1 MTELTNLTE
10 FTNLTNMTNLTITQI
25 IGMYQHIAQLL
36 QPLRE
41 ITISLFPNM
50 PNAPSLPD
58 LPYPISPTASQ
69 STAEGFSTGTALR
82 DFTDFP
88 NPRSAESIDGGKA
101 AAYPK
106 GGFTAPYSLP
116 QFYGYSVLNSGS
128 LSANVEFFTAVNPD
142 IFGSIGSTVSTGS
155 IGSSGSATINPTQKT
170 LNNITKQY
178 STAVTKSTSAIN
190 PIFTENSF
198 SRVDFFSDNGLNS
211 DVFQNS
217 SITENH
223 LQKAVF
229 SPHKGEELR
238 QAVKTA
244 SSSSVY
250 NGGTEIRVDM
260 SGMRNTVNSRT
271 DLDEL
276 IDRLCTELSQAAL
289 SAAEGV
295 HF

>member
-1 MTELTNLTE
+1 MTNLTE
-10 FTNLTNMTNLTITQI
+10 FTNMTIPQI
-25 IGMYQHIAQLL
+25 ITLYENISQIL
-36 QPLRE
+36 QPLGE

-50 PNAPSLPD
+50 PNMPNVPSLPDLPD

-69 STAEGFSTGTALR
+69 STVEGFSTGTTLR

-88 NPRSAESIDGGKA
+88 NPLSAESIDGGKA

-116 QFYGYSVLNSGS
+116 QFYGYSVLNSRS
-128 LSANVEFFTAVNPD
+128 PSANVELFTAVNPEV
-142 IFGSIGSTVSTGS
+142 FAST
-155 IGSSGSATINPTQKT
+155 GSATINPVQKT

-198 SRVDFFSDNGLNS
+198 SRVDFFSDNGLSSDIFHNS
-211 DVFQNS
+211 L
-217 SITENH
+217 ITENH

-229 SPHKGEELR
+229 SPHRGEELR

>member
-1 MTELTNLTE
+1 M
-10 FTNLTNMTNLTITQI
+10 TITQI

-41 ITISLFPNM
+41 ITISLLPNV
-50 PNAPSLPD
+50 PSLPD
-58 LPYPISPTASQ
+58 LPYPISPSASQ
-69 STAEGFSTGTALR
+69 SIAEGFSTGTALR

-88 NPRSAESIDGGKA
+88 NPRSAENADSGKA
-101 AAYPK
+101 AVYPK
-106 GGFTAPYSLP
+106 GGFTVPYSLP

-128 LSANVEFFTAVNPD
+128 PSANVEFFTAINPD
-142 IFGSIGSTVSTGS
+142 IFGSTVSTGS
-155 IGSSGSATINPTQKT
+155 MGSSGSATINPTQKT

>member
-1 MTELTNLTE
+1 MTDMNKFTNM
-10 FTNLTNMTNLTITQI
+10 TNLTNMTITQI

-36 QPLRE
+36 QPLGE

-50 PNAPSLPD
+50 PNVPSLPNLPN
-58 LPYPISPTASQ
+58 LPYHTALQ
-69 STAEGFSTGTALR
+69 SIAEGFSTGTALR

-88 NPRSAESIDGGKA
+88 NPRSAQSADSGKA

-116 QFYGYSVLNSGS
+116 QFYGYSVLNSGIP
-128 LSANVEFFTAVNPD
+128 SANVKFFTAVNPEV
-142 IFGSIGSTVSTGS
+142 FAST
-155 IGSSGSATINPTQKT
+155 GSATINPTQKT

-190 PIFTENSF
+190 PIFTENNSL

-223 LQKAVF
+223 LQKAVL

>member
-1 MTELTNLTE
+1 MTNLTE

-36 QPLRE
+36 QPLGE
-41 ITISLFPNM
+41 ITISLFPNL
-50 PNAPSLPD
+50 PDLPSLPDLPD

-88 NPRSAESIDGGKA
+88 NPQSAESVDSGKA

-106 GGFTAPYSLP
+106 GGFTAPYALP
-116 QFYGYSVLNSGS
+116 QFYGYSVLNSGNP
-128 LSANVEFFTAVNPD
+128 SANVEFFTAINPD
-142 IFGSIGSTVSTGS
+142 FFDSTASM
-155 IGSSGSATINPTQKT
+155 GSSGSATINPVQKT